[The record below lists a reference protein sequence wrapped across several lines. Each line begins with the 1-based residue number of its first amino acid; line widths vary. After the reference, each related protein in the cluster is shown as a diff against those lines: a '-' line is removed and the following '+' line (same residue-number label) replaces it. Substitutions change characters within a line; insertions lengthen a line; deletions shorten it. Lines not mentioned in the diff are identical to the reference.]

1 MRKYSNKGKV
11 FCLLLFSLFLIEY
24 LEPSAVGIRAYVD
37 FPMTQEIPDWE
48 NPPSTHALGLNGTF
62 ELNTE
67 LLVSSVISLPIIPSQ
82 KTVFFK
88 IYRPPLSNLQ
98 PL

>member
-1 MRKYSNKGKV
+1 MRKCSKKGKV

-24 LEPSAVGIRAYVD
+24 LEPSAVGVRAYVD

-48 NPPSTHALGLNGTF
+48 NSPVTHALGFNGPS
-62 ELNTE
+62 ELDTE
-67 LLVSSVISLPIIPSQ
+67 LPVNSVGSQIIIPLPTS
-82 KTVFFK
+82 VFFK
-88 IYRPPLSNLQ
+88 IYRPPLSGLQ